1 MTTNRTWVKRVE
13 IQVRSV
19 LFTATSRT
27 RVRSGD
33 HVSVRIEFLPYE
45 LKKKKSPRNVVSPGL
60 GQEVACYLELQDSG
74 HPNFH

>member
-33 HVSVRIEFLPYE
+33 HVSVCIEFLPYE
-45 LKKKKSPRNVVSPGL
+45 LKKKKKPKKCSFTRAGTGGGLLPRTPR
-60 GQEVACYLELQDSG
+60 
-74 HPNFH
+74 

>member
-1 MTTNRTWVKRVE
+1 MTTNLTWVKRVK

-33 HVSVRIEFLPYE
+33 HFSVCIEFLPYE
-45 LKKKKSPRNVVSPGL
+45 LKKKKKKPKKCSFTRAGTGVGLSARTPR
-60 GQEVACYLELQDSG
+60 
-74 HPNFH
+74 